1 MNDRSIE
8 IVFVEERIEREFEK
22 LKNGK
27 SEEKQLYK
35 FISRAMN
42 DLKQNPMCGIKVPRD
57 RWPKAYIQ
65 KYEITN
71 LWKYDLPNAWR
82 LIYTIMADQIRI
94 LNIILEWCSHKDYER
109 RFGY

>member
-1 MNDRSIE
+1 MNGRSIE

-42 DLKQNPMCGIKVPRD
+42 DLKQNPMCGIKIPRD
-57 RWPKAYIQ
+57 RWPKAYIPPQ
-65 KYEITN
+65 CLEINIYHHGRPNQNLKYN
-71 LWKYDLPNAWR
+71 PGMVLSQR
-82 LIYTIMADQIRI
+82 L
-94 LNIILEWCSHKDYER
+94 
-109 RFGY
+109 